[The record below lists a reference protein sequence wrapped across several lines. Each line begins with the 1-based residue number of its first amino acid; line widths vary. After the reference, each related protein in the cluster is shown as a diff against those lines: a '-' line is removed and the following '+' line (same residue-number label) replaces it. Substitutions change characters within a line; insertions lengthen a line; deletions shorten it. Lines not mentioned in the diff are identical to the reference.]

1 MKALEQKYFGQLGD
15 FGQTEAG
22 RQVYRHMDII
32 NIKTGSLL
40 THVSLMTAALGLFAS
55 RFIEEPQFS
64 VFEVSILVEL
74 VFYVSI
80 SMGLLFC
87 INITSPAT
95 FYGHSSA
102 DSGEQFEEKIVRIAA
117 RRRNIYNAC
126 LKSTIALT
134 LIFLMT
140 LILKIFGLI

>member
-1 MKALEQKYFGQLGD
+1 MKSLEEKYFGQMGD
-15 FGQTEAG
+15 FGQTESG

-55 RFIEEPQFS
+55 RFIADGAFTTFQ
-64 VFEVSILVEL
+64 VAILIEL
-74 VFYVSI
+74 LAYVTI

-95 FYGHSSA
+95 FYGRSSINGDVA
-102 DSGEQFEEKIVRIAA
+102 FEDKIVRIAA

-126 LKSTIALT
+126 LKTTIALT
-134 LIFLMT
+134 LIFLLT

>member
-1 MKALEQKYFGQLGD
+1 MQGLEEKYFRQLGD
-15 FGQTEAG
+15 FAQTESG

-55 RFIEEPQFS
+55 RFITEPKFNL
-64 VFEVSILVEL
+64 FEISILVEL
-74 VFYVSI
+74 VCYVNI
-80 SMGLLFC
+80 SMWLLFC

-95 FYGHSSA
+95 FYGESFVNN
-102 DSGEQFEEKIVRIAA
+102 GVKFEEKIVRVAA

-126 LKSTIALT
+126 LKTTIGLTLVFLLT
-134 LIFLMT
+134 LIA
-140 LILKIFGLI
+140 KIFGLI